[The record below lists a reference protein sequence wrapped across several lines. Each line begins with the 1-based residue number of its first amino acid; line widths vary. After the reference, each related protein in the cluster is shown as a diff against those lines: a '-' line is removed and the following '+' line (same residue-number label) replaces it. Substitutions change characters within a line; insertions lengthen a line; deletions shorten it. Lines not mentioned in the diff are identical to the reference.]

1 MIPETRTCPCAHAL
15 KDAIITARQ
24 AIPAQVKRDL
34 APLVAKYLVE

>member
-15 KDAIITARQ
+15 KDAIITARH

-34 APLVAKYLVE
+34 APIVGKYLVD